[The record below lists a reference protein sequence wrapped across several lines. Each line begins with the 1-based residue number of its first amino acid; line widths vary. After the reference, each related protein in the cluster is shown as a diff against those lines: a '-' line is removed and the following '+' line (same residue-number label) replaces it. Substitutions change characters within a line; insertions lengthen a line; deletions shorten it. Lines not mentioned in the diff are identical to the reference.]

1 MIYAH
6 FREQYAAMKEVCQK
20 MVPTIGSGKFITTPI
35 VTDDGQP
42 VPDPQTNTYTISI
55 SGPLDQRE
63 IQWMLSLSQ
72 IGWCSIVT

>member
-6 FREQYAAMKEVCQK
+6 FREQYAAMKAVCQK
-20 MVPTIGSGKFITTPI
+20 MVPTIGSGKFVTTPI

>member
-1 MIYAH
+1 MIYVH
-6 FREQYAAMKEVCQK
+6 FRDQYAAMKAVCQK

-35 VTDDGQP
+35 ITDDGRP
-42 VPDPQTNTYTISI
+42 VPDPQNNIYTISI

-72 IGWCSIVT
+72 IGWYSVLA